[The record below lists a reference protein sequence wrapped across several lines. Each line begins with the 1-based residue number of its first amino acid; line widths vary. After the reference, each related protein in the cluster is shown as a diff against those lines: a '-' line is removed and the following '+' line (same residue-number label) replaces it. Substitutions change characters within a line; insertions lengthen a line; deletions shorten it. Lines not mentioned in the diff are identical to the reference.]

1 MPDYDAHIEHLR
13 RSHPER
19 PVPTER
25 EYYEEYLRHRY
36 GDGPTRLLSR
46 PSLPISSPLPRCPAC
61 VAEPTHERLYLAQ
74 TDRIDTRQLPQ
85 DIQPAMS

>member
-1 MPDYDAHIEHLR
+1 MPDYQAYLEHLR
-13 RSHPER
+13 RSHPDR
-19 PVPTER
+19 PIPTER
-25 EYYEEYLRHRY
+25 EYYAEYLRQPLRRWP
-36 GDGPTRLLSR
+36 DPVLLVPTLC
-46 PSLPISSPLPRCPAC
+46 PAAPLPRC

>member
-25 EYYEEYLRHRY
+25 EYYAEYLRQPLRRWT
-36 GDGPTRLLSR
+36 DPVLLVAR
-46 PSLPISSPLPRCPAC
+46 DSLPRGPAAPLCGR
-61 VAEPTHERLYLAQ
+61 TDTWTSLSG
-74 TDRIDTRQLPQ
+74 TDRPY
-85 DIQPAMS
+85 